1 MYEHGKPT
9 ATLGEGHFFG
19 QASLSR
25 HVSATSALV
34 AQRPTSCTVV
44 RVRVRVRVGVGG
56 RGRVRAGVGV
66 RVRVRVGVGVRV
78 RVS

>member
-9 ATLGEGHFFG
+9 ATLGEGGFFG

-44 RVRVRVRVGVGG
+44 RVRVRVGGRVGG
-56 RGRVRAGVGV
+56 RGRVRVGA